1 MSAFN
6 IDGDINIFQLFCKRA
21 RDNVTHLLPTSRNSM
36 TNSLT
41 INERPACTEASKKI
55 AYYFLVIL
63 FKSGRFES
71 TVNKGCTFSPK
82 KINKLKPGGAQ
93 RSGQSVGV
101 IFKKSLQVSTPV
113 LTAKGS
119 RRLKWGTCRKIFSS
133 LSLLLIIPLK

>member
-55 AYYFLVIL
+55 AYYFLVI
-63 FKSGRFES
+63 FESGSFES
-71 TVNKGCTFSPK
+71 TLYKGFSFYPPK
-82 KINKLKPGGAQ
+82 RIY
-93 RSGQSVGV
+93 
-101 IFKKSLQVSTPV
+101 
-113 LTAKGS
+113 
-119 RRLKWGTCRKIFSS
+119 KWKN
-133 LSLLLIIPLK
+133 

>member
-55 AYYFLVIL
+55 AYYFLGFFLKAVDL
-63 FKSGRFES
+63 SGRS
-71 TVNKGCTFSPK
+71 ILYKGFSFFPK
-82 KINKLKPGGAQ
+82 KDIQIEN
-93 RSGQSVGV
+93 
-101 IFKKSLQVSTPV
+101 
-113 LTAKGS
+113 
-119 RRLKWGTCRKIFSS
+119 
-133 LSLLLIIPLK
+133 